1 MTTHTILRCVCA
13 GVVSWAVLV
22 SGQPASAL
30 SVTNLDDSGAGSLRQ
45 AIADT
50 AGGGRI
56 DFAVKGVIKLTTAEL
71 TIDKGLVIT
80 GPGAGSLSISGNKA
94 SRVFNITGG
103 DVTISGLTVCDGKTE
118 GSPARGGGIY
128 NGGKLTLN
136 SVVVKGNQA
145 VGAAGQCAYGS
156 GIYNNGDLTATNCTI
171 TGNTATGG
179 DGATGGNGARGGG
192 ICTVGSMTV
201 AACTISGNTAA
212 GGNSTG
218 PGRAG
223 DGEGGGI
230 FCYNNCTV
238 VVDGTTISGNKARG
252 GNASHVSGQAGFA
265 SGGGAIQNWGGA
277 SGTRKYT
284 NCTFS
289 GNVCEGGSGGMADSC
304 SRGGGAW
311 ETSTA
316 EFIHCTF
323 FGNKTPGR
331 FQEGGGLYS
340 AANPGDG
347 PVIQNCLFLGNAA
360 TSGPDLRGNFRSQD
374 FNLIGDAT
382 GFTFT
387 GSVAQNILGKD
398 PKLGTLA
405 DNGGP
410 NQTHAVPPGSPAVDC
425 IPPANCPLK
434 TDQRGIPRPMGEKAD
449 IGAFET
455 DTVPP
460 KVTAIAAATPS
471 PTNSRSVS
479 FTVSFDENMRNFDA
493 PADVVLKET
502 GTVSHA
508 GVAIKG
514 GPREFTVDL
523 AGVKGN
529 GAISL
534 AVNAKSD
541 VQDFSGNLL
550 ASSLSSPPLTIDN
563 LSPAASAIAL
573 ATPNPTNAD
582 KVTFTLDFSEN
593 VQKFDAPN
601 DLILTKSEALSYAAV
616 TIGGGP
622 QNYTVDVTGITG
634 DGALSLALN
643 PKSDV
648 RDVAGNPVT
657 ATVTSAPV
665 MIDHSLPT
673 VTISPVTPSPTNAD
687 AVQFA
692 VTFSEPVGSSFVVED
707 LALTGTLATAATAQI
722 GGADPNYTVTVKPN
736 DPNAN
741 GSVAIGIAQNVKDV
755 AGNALPPSGPSPAI
769 TIDNAPPTVTIAPSV
784 TGPTNAD
791 SAAFAVTFS
800 EPVAPTFALED
811 LALTGALATAAT
823 IQLAGDDPAYTATV
837 TPKDP
842 NADGTLGIA
851 VVAGVTDI
859 AGNVFTA
866 GMVGPLVTFDNTPP
880 TATVQSATSNPTNAD
895 TIAFNVNFSEPV
907 APSFAVEDIA
917 LTGTLAAS
925 SAVAVTGTD
934 PAYTVNVT
942 PSDPNADGAIAITL
956 KQDVNDVAGN
966 KLAASVIGP
975 TITVDNKPATVKIT
989 PTTTPVTASDTVT
1002 YKVEFSKPVA
1012 GGLTPDAVAVT
1023 GSFAGA
1029 ATTEVTGQA
1038 NTFTITVK
1046 PHDPNATGTVGISL
1060 GAALKD
1066 LAGNPVAVAEPP
1078 PSITRDKT
1086 PPALTITPVTPSPTR
1101 ADAVAFNLVFSE
1113 PVASTFTLED
1123 ITLAGT
1129 LGPVSTAQLAGLD
1142 PGYTLIVTPN
1152 DPAASGTLS
1161 PVVGTGVADIAG
1173 NALPAAVT
1181 GPTIVVDK
1189 APPTAKIDLIT
1200 TNTLGAATLL
1210 FGVTFSEPVAPT
1222 FNTNNLAL
1230 AGTLAAEAS
1239 AQIAGAD
1246 PMYSVT
1252 VTLNDPKASGTLGI
1266 VVGPGV
1272 SDAAGNAFAGSAS
1285 ALCSK

>member
-1 MTTHTILRCVCA
+1 VTH
-13 GVVSWAVLV
+13 
-22 SGQPASAL
+22 
-30 SVTNLDDSGAGSLRQ
+30 LDDSGAGSLRQ
-45 AIADT
+45 AITDT

-56 DFAVKGVIKLTTAEL
+56 DFAVKGVIKLTTGEL
-71 TIDKGLVIT
+71 TIDKGLIIT
-80 GPGAGSLSISGNKA
+80 GPGAGSLSVSGSKA

-103 DVTISGLTVCDGKTE
+103 DVTISGLTVCDGKTV

-136 SVVVKGNQA
+136 SAVVKGNQA
-145 VGAAGQCAYGS
+145 VGAEGQCAYGA
-156 GIYNNGDLTATNCTI
+156 GIYNNGALTATNCTI

-179 DGATGGNGARGGG
+179 DGTTGGNGARGGG

-238 VVDGTTISGNKARG
+238 VVDGTTISGNKARA
-252 GNASHVSGQAGFA
+252 GNASHASGQAGFA

-277 SGTRKYT
+277 SGTRRYT

-289 GNVCEGGSGGMADSC
+289 GNACEGGVGGMADSC

-347 PVIQNCLFLGNAA
+347 PVVQNCLFLGNAA

-398 PKLGTLA
+398 PKLGPLA

-471 PTNSRSVS
+471 PTNSKSVS
-479 FTVSFDENMRNFDA
+479 FTVSFDEDMRNFDA
-493 PADVVLKET
+493 PADVVVKET

-514 GPREFTVDL
+514 GPRDFTVDL

-529 GAISL
+529 GTISL

-541 VQDFSGNLL
+541 VQDLSGNPLTD
-550 ASSLSSPPLTIDN
+550 SPSSPPLVIDN
-563 LSPAASAIAL
+563 LSPTVSAVAPV
-573 ATPNPTNAD
+573 TVSPTNAD
-582 KVTFTLDFSEN
+582 KVTFSVNFSEN
-593 VQKFDAPN
+593 VQKFDVPT
-601 DLILTKSEALSYAAV
+601 DLILTKSAGLSYGGV

-622 QNYTVDVTGITG
+622 QNYTVDVTGISG
-634 DGALSLALN
+634 DGAMALAIS

-657 ATVTSAPV
+657 ATVTSARV
-665 MIDHSLPT
+665 MIDHTLPT

-687 AVQFA
+687 TVQFA

-707 LALTGTLATAATAQI
+707 LALTGTLAAAATAQI
-722 GGADPNYTVTVKPN
+722 GGADPNYTVTLKPN

-741 GSVAIGIAQNVKDV
+741 GSIAISIAQGVRDA

-769 TIDNAPPTVTIAPSV
+769 AIDNAPPAVTIAPAAAS
-784 TGPTNAD
+784 PTNAD
-791 SAAFAVTFS
+791 SAAFTVTFS
-800 EPVAPTFALED
+800 EPVAPTFAIED
-811 LALTGALATAAT
+811 IALTGTLASAAT
-823 IQLAGDDPAYTATV
+823 VQLGGSDPSYTTTV

-842 NADGTLGIA
+842 NADGTLGIIIGGVADASGNGLPAA
-851 VVAGVTDI
+851 VP
-859 AGNVFTA
+859 
-866 GMVGPLVTFDNTPP
+866 GPLATFDNTPP
-880 TATVQSATSNPTNAD
+880 TATVECATPNPTNAD
-895 TIAFNVNFSEPV
+895 TIAFKVTFSEPV
-907 APSFAVEDIA
+907 APTFAAEDVEV
-917 LTGTLAAS
+917 TGTLAAS
-925 SAVAVTGTD
+925 ATVQVTGTD
-934 PAYTVNVT
+934 PSYTVNVT
-942 PSDPNADGAIAITL
+942 PSDPNASGTIGIAL
-956 KQDVNDVAGN
+956 KQDVTDLAGN
-966 KLAASVIGP
+966 KLAAGAASPMV
-975 TITVDNKPATVKIT
+975 TVDNQPAKVTIT
-989 PTTTPVTASDTVT
+989 PTTPPVKGSEAVS

-1012 GGLTPDAVAVT
+1012 GALAQDAVVVT

-1029 ATTEVTGQA
+1029 ATTHITGEQ
-1038 NTFTITVK
+1038 NTYTITVT
-1046 PHDPNATGTVGISL
+1046 PNDPKASGTVGISL
-1060 GAALKD
+1060 GPGVTD
-1066 LAGNPVAVAEPP
+1066 LAGNPVTVVAPP
-1078 PSITRDKT
+1078 PSVTLDKT
-1086 PPALTITPVTPSPTR
+1086 PPTLTITPVTPSPTR

-1113 PVASTFTLED
+1113 LVASTFTLED

-1142 PGYTLIVTPN
+1142 PGYTLVVTPN
-1152 DPAASGTLS
+1152 DPNATGT
-1161 PVVGTGVADIAG
+1161 VAVTVGTGVTDIAG

-1181 GPTIVVDK
+1181 SPAVMVDK
-1189 APPTAKIDLIT
+1189 TPPVATIDLIT

-1210 FGVTFSEPVAPT
+1210 FGVAFSEPVAPT

-1230 AGTLAAEAS
+1230 AGTLAGAAS

-1252 VTLNDPKASGTLGI
+1252 VTLSDPNAAGTLGI
-1266 VVGPGV
+1266 VIGPGV

-1285 ALCSK
+1285 ALYSK